1 MREKKQKI
9 GSIIGVF
16 ITITLFML
24 CGCNEAVN
32 DKAVEKST
40 KVTIKK
46 TDGVSVYQL
55 DVNSK
60 IQTVN
65 TVNSRTG
72 ISESRTYTYNNTNN
86 LQQIKIDNSAYGT
99 SYMHYQTESQRSDGK
114 ILTKTKTVSKTRGG
128 NETYTL
134 KYHYNDDGKLLGV
147 EMRDDRGNIYTK
159 GVDE

>member
-1 MREKKQKI
+1 MREKKQKFR
-9 GSIIGVF
+9 SIIGVI

-32 DKAVEKST
+32 DKAVGKTT

-46 TDGVSVYQL
+46 ADGVSVYQL
-55 DVNSK
+55 NADSK

-65 TVNSRTG
+65 TVNNRTG
-72 ISESRTYTYNNTNN
+72 VNESRTYTYNNVND
-86 LQQIKIDNSAYGT
+86 LQQIKIDNSAYGI
-99 SYMHYQTESQRSDGK
+99 SYMHYQTETQRSDGK
-114 ILTKTKTVSKTRGG
+114 ILTKTKTVSKARGD